1 MVWVWCGPQARSAF
15 LCIKWCHLLTK
26 RPIFSWA
33 RAEPAL
39 ARQDYLG
46 GGALKKVKKRVTFC
60 TVSTF
65 QAFCSKSALRATW
78 NQHHPF
84 CSKGGLCPSLPGGW
98 PFLGLANVN
107 VVCTNS
113 SVFNVAG
120 VLDQR
125 KLAYIFCRK
134 LHVAPYNSP
143 FFSLRGPRAGAPPR
157 CTPEAEHKLTFPDM
171 IRK

>member
-1 MVWVWCGPQARSAF
+1 MWWCGPQARSAF
-15 LCIKWCHLLTK
+15 LCIKRCHLLIK

-46 GGALKKVKKRVTFC
+46 GGALKKVKKRVAFC

-84 CSKGGLCPSLPGGW
+84 CSKRGLCPSLPGGW

-113 SVFNVAG
+113 LFLTWLASWINGSWPTFSVENCMWHPITPHFFRCAG
-120 VLDQR
+120 LEQGLRLAAHQR
-125 KLAYIFCRK
+125 QST
-134 LHVAPYNSP
+134 NSL
-143 FFSLRGPRAGAPPR
+143 FL
-157 CTPEAEHKLTFPDM
+157 
-171 IRK
+171 I

>member
-1 MVWVWCGPQARSAF
+1 MWWCGPQARSAF

-46 GGALKKVKKRVTFC
+46 GGALKKVKKRVAFC

-84 CSKGGLCPSLPGGW
+84 CSKRGSVPI
-98 PFLGLANVN
+98 LARRMAVLRFGECECC
-107 VVCTNS
+107 VHKL